1 MRPSQGREQSSILCT
16 RTKKEVMDTSFISS
30 AKEFLGQRRII
41 LALIA
46 LFVASIIFVIYAGL
60 NVHQTDLK
68 VVTHYT
74 AFGTTNFYRD
84 QWYYLITFV
93 LFGIIIAAG
102 HSVIALKIYAIKG
115 LELAL
120 SFIWISVIMI
130 CIAAVI
136 VHQVLKV
143 AALT

>member
-1 MRPSQGREQSSILCT
+1 
-16 RTKKEVMDTSFISS
+16 MDTSFITSS
-30 AKEFLGQRRII
+30 KEFFRQRRII
-41 LALIA
+41 LALSTLFLVSIVFIIYVA
-46 LFVASIIFVIYAGL
+46 LNI
-60 NVHQTDLK
+60 HQTDLK

-84 QWYYLITFV
+84 QWYYLVTFGLLGV
-93 LFGIIIAAG
+93 IIAAG
-102 HSVIALKIYAIKG
+102 HSVIALKIFAIKG

-120 SFIWISVIMI
+120 SFIWISVVMV